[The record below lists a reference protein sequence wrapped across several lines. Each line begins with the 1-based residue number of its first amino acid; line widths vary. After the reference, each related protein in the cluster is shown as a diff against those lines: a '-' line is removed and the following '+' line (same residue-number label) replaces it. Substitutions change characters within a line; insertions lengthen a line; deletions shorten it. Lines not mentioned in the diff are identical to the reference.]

1 MNPNRGASL
10 KIHRLSF
17 SLPFRTNE
25 RMNVVYL
32 SQPPFLSAPRHFRR
46 RRRTFPS
53 YLSTTVATRRTTPAC
68 SLLPSDGR
76 QTRTRFHFRRSESGG
91 PVLSLSLSLSRSVTA
106 GRSPPPPP
114 YSDDD
119 VTLQGGKHCYGAIY
133 LSAKYV
139 DVSFHRRKFL
149 ILMSP
154 VQKKASR
161 RRRQHYFND
170 EHGASDSSAAKCS
183 FRDG

>member
-1 MNPNRGASL
+1 MRNVCSREELLVLWCAPSLSFLIGCSPQFGRDFATRVNPNRGASL

-91 PVLSLSLSLSRSVTA
+91 SVLSLSLSLV
-106 GRSPPPPP
+106 P
-114 YSDDD
+114 
-119 VTLQGGKHCYGAIY
+119 L
-133 LSAKYV
+133 L
-139 DVSFHRRKFL
+139 
-149 ILMSP
+149 
-154 VQKKASR
+154 
-161 RRRQHYFND
+161 
-170 EHGASDSSAAKCS
+170 
-183 FRDG
+183 RDGLLLHHLTQTMTLLFRVANIAMVRYI